1 MDAPKRPFTV
11 DDLEHML
18 FPSMRMDKA
27 WTARLTTSVEG
38 LECVMVLFMPSPHVL
53 VLLAEN
59 TDVAVAK
66 RQVAESLDHCF
77 PDASVDFASGVEEF
91 FKFRDDI
98 ALGIT
103 PE

>member
-1 MDAPKRPFTV
+1 METPKRLFTV

-18 FPSMRMDKA
+18 FPNMRMDKA
-27 WTARLTTSVEG
+27 WTARLDTNVEG
-38 LECVMVLFMPSPHVL
+38 LEGVMVLFMPSPRVL

-66 RQVAESLDHCF
+66 QQIVESLDHCF